1 MLKNTT
7 KTFVLLAALGAL
19 FMGVGSILGQGG
31 LIIGLLLGIVF
42 VGGSYWFSDKVA
54 VKAAR
59 PKPVSEQE
67 APQLYA
73 IVRDLT
79 AARRHADARDLH
91 RAASQPN
98 AFATGRN
105 EHHAAVAVTQGLL
118 QVVDE
123 NELRGVLAHEISHVR
138 NRDILIG
145 SVAATVAL
153 AITFLARMVMWGA
166 IFGGGG
172 GNRDRDNNIFGL
184 LAMVILAPLAAGL
197 LQMALSRSRE
207 YEADRSGAELIGT
220 GEPLAS
226 ALLKIEAYAKQ
237 VPMDIDPAHAT
248 AYIINPFAGRK
259 VQVRQPLLEPPAD
272 GRPRR
277 PPASSARRA
286 AVRYRLRGSVAEVR
300 ELQRHLEVVLAE
312 RGDRGLEVVALLAR
326 HPQLLALHLVLHALE
341 PEALDELADLA
352 GLVGGDADVQRRGL
366 AHAALRRFLD
376 LAVRRAA

>member
-1 MLKNTT
+1 MFRNTF
-7 KTFVLLAALGAL
+7 KTFVLLALLGAL
-19 FMGVGSILGQGG
+19 FMGVGSIWGQGG
-31 LIIGLLLGIVF
+31 LFIGLVLGLVF

-59 PKPVSEQE
+59 AKPVSEQE

-79 AARRHADARDLH
+79 QRADMPMPAIYIAPAA
-91 RAASQPN
+91 QPN

-118 QVVDE
+118 QVVDQ

-153 AITFLARMVMWGA
+153 AITFLARMAMWGA
-166 IFGGGG
+166 MFGGGG
-172 GNRDRDNNIFGL
+172 GNRNRENNIFGM
-184 LAMVILAPLAAGL
+184 LAMAILAPMAAGL

-237 VPMDIDPAHAT
+237 VPMDVDPAHAT

-259 VQVRQPLLEPPAD
+259 VSFSNLYSSHPPTAD
-272 GRPRR
+272 RV
-277 PPASSARRA
+277 A
-286 AVRYRLRGSVAEVR
+286 RLRHQGV
-300 ELQRHLEVVLAE
+300 
-312 RGDRGLEVVALLAR
+312 
-326 HPQLLALHLVLHALE
+326 
-341 PEALDELADLA
+341 
-352 GLVGGDADVQRRGL
+352 
-366 AHAALRRFLD
+366 
-376 LAVRRAA
+376 